1 MKKSIENKGK
11 LVIDRPIVLVGMM
24 GAGKTSV
31 GLRLAKALNLPFVDT
46 DDEIEKAANMSVTEI
61 FETHGEDYFRAGE
74 RRVLARLFQGDI
86 ALLATGGGAFMQEE
100 TRNLILQK
108 AHTFWLR
115 VPLDELVRRVKRKP
129 NKRPLLKGGKVKQ
142 KLAALLEARE
152 PIYELADIVINSTT
166 DSHED
171 VVAMILDHFERSS
184 ESAESLQHVNSGLDK
199 PASSA

>member
-86 ALLATGGGAFMQEE
+86 AVLATGGGAFMQ
-100 TRNLILQK
+100 
-108 AHTFWLR
+108 
-115 VPLDELVRRVKRKP
+115 
-129 NKRPLLKGGKVKQ
+129 
-142 KLAALLEARE
+142 
-152 PIYELADIVINSTT
+152 
-166 DSHED
+166 
-171 VVAMILDHFERSS
+171 
-184 ESAESLQHVNSGLDK
+184 
-199 PASSA
+199 

>member
-1 MKKSIENKGK
+1 M
-11 LVIDRPIVLVGMM
+11 
-24 GAGKTSV
+24 
-31 GLRLAKALNLPFVDT
+31 
-46 DDEIEKAANMSVTEI
+46 
-61 FETHGEDYFRAGE
+61 
-74 RRVLARLFQGDI
+74 
-86 ALLATGGGAFMQEE
+86 
-100 TRNLILQK
+100 
-108 AHTFWLR
+108 
-115 VPLDELVRRVKRKP
+115 PLDELVRRVKRKP